1 MAKAKPSPPNSSR
14 PPLLTAFFALLFTL
28 LTAVGV
34 YFIRIQ
40 SVITPFSQNLTNL
53 VEAQKLQDGSRLY
66 TTYTGLEPLDIALT
80 YLVASFAQG
89 PLGLHE
95 AARIQQIHFLLN
107 FFPAAVIMN
116 VEGYRSRNRRGFLSF
131 HAAWATLYQ
140 TVGGGVIIPFYHL
153 VYTLLTTK
161 ITHLVSGGAVPLP
174 LAKAVLPSTLLLFAL
189 PTAAMYFPYSSPRLS
204 QNLIAFWQV
213 SPIVLNAGIWLLAS
227 TVYRS
232 SSSSQTPETKTT
244 TRQQTTLTLNRLYT
258 TSALVAAASHLYTIY
273 TLLTSTNKSL
283 TLVNVFLPLNDVS
296 NGDVATSLFQLFQWD
311 FWLIFGSS
319 RLWCALVVYDVQK
332 QLHGKVNLKKFFWY
346 YTLTNN
352 LSMIIGPG
360 AVLAGVWRWR
370 EERLVEIE
378 AAAGRQEKEHSL

>member
-1 MAKAKPSPPNSSR
+1 MANSKPSPSKSSR
-14 PPLLTAFFALLFTL
+14 PPLLTTLFALLFTL
-28 LTAVGV
+28 LTAAGV

-40 SVITPFSQNLTNL
+40 PVITPFSQNLTDL

-66 TTYTGLEPLDIALT
+66 TTYTGLKPLDIALT

-107 FFPAAVIMN
+107 FFPAVVIWN
-116 VEGYRSRNRRGFLSF
+116 VEAYRSRNRWGFLSF

-140 TVGGGVIIPFYHL
+140 TVGGGVIIPLYHL

-161 ITHLVSGGAVPLP
+161 KTYLVSGGAVPLP
-174 LAKAVLPSTLLLFAL
+174 LAKALLPSTLLLFAL

-213 SPIVLNAGIWLLAS
+213 SPVILNAGIWLLAS
-227 TVYRS
+227 TIYK

-244 TRQQTTLTLNRLYT
+244 TRQRTTLTLARLYT
-258 TSALVAAASHLYTIY
+258 ASALVAATSHFYTLY

-283 TLVNVFLPLNDVS
+283 TLINVFLPLNDVS

-332 QLHGKVNLKKFFWY
+332 QLHGRVNLKKFFWY

-352 LSMIIGPG
+352 LSLIVGPG

-378 AAAGRQEKEHSL
+378 AAAGRQQKEHSL